1 MRRKLWILDGLQY
14 TGLTVAVAAFY
25 TLMIALQQSL
35 SWEDIQMV
43 FPLYL
48 ALMGGLMA
56 TVCAMTAHRVQLQ
69 VAISLG
75 LTRRE
80 SWGGIHLLRLIPA
93 VGVSVLTAVLAA
105 LGRNPLA
112 TPWMLLVLSLGVQL
126 FCAALGTLLGL
137 AYLKWGR
144 FGTLLTVLVAIF
156 AGVLGGFGAVMGF
169 ETLGVDRLFSGDVL
183 PWLILAF
190 GAICYGLVQIP
201 EGRTLAHMQVKI

>member
-1 MRRKLWILDGLQY
+1 MRRRLWIFDGLQY
-14 TGLTVAVAAFY
+14 TGLAVGVTAFY
-25 TLMIALQQSL
+25 TLMITLQQSL
-35 SWEDIQMV
+35 SWEDVLTV

-48 ALMGGLMA
+48 VLMGGLMA
-56 TVCAMTAHRVQLQ
+56 TICAMTAHRVQLQ

-93 VGVSVLTAVLAA
+93 AGVSVLTAVLAA
-105 LGRNPLA
+105 VGRNPWA
-112 TPWMLLVLSLGVQL
+112 APWQLLVFCLGIQL

>member
-1 MRRKLWILDGLQY
+1 MRRRLWILDGLQS
-14 TGLTVAVAAFY
+14 TGLALAVTAFY
-25 TLMIALQQSL
+25 TLMITLQQSL
-35 SWEDIQMV
+35 SWEDVLAV

-56 TVCAMTAHRVQLQ
+56 AICAMTAHRVQLQ

-105 LGRNPLA
+105 VGRNPWA
-112 TPWMLLVLSLGVQL
+112 APWMLLVLSLGVQL

-137 AYLKWGR
+137 VYLKWGK
-144 FGTLLTVLVAIF
+144 FGTLLTVLMAIF
-156 AGVLGGFGAVMGF
+156 AGGLGGFGAVMGF

-201 EGRTLAHMQVKI
+201 EGRTLAHMQVRI

>member
-1 MRRKLWILDGLQY
+1 MRRRLWISDGLQY
-14 TGLTVAVAAFY
+14 TGLAVGVTAFY
-25 TLMIALQQSL
+25 TLMITLQQSF
-35 SWEDIQMV
+35 SWEDVLTV

-48 ALMGGLMA
+48 VLMGGLMA

-93 VGVSVLTAVLAA
+93 VGVSILVAVLAA
-105 LGRNPLA
+105 VCRNALA
-112 TPWMLLVLSLGVQL
+112 APWQLLVFCLGIQL

>member
-1 MRRKLWILDGLQY
+1 MRRRLWISDGLQY
-14 TGLTVAVAAFY
+14 TGLAVGVTAFY
-25 TLMIALQQSL
+25 TLMITLQQSL
-35 SWEDIQMV
+35 SWEDVLTV

-48 ALMGGLMA
+48 VLMGGLMA
-56 TVCAMTAHRVQLQ
+56 TICAMTAHRVQLQ

-93 VGVSVLTAVLAA
+93 VGVSVLTAVLAVV
-105 LGRNPLA
+105 GRNPLA

>member
-1 MRRKLWILDGLQY
+1 MRRRLWISDGLQY
-14 TGLTVAVAAFY
+14 TGLAVGVTAFY
-25 TLMIALQQSL
+25 TLMITLQQSF
-35 SWEDIQMV
+35 SWEDVLTV

-48 ALMGGLMA
+48 VLMGGLMA

-93 VGVSVLTAVLAA
+93 VGVSILVAVLAA
-105 LGRNPLA
+105 VCRNALA
-112 TPWMLLVLSLGVQL
+112 APWQLLVFCLGIQL

-190 GAICYGLVQIP
+190 GALCYGLVQLP

>member
-1 MRRKLWILDGLQY
+1 MRLKLWVRDGLQY

-25 TLMIALQQSL
+25 TLMIVLQQSMT
-35 SWEDIQMV
+35 WEDILAV

-56 TVCAMTAHRVQLQ
+56 TVCAMTVHRVQLH

-80 SWGGIHLLRLIPA
+80 SWSGIHLLRLIPA
-93 VGVSVLTAVLAA
+93 VSVSVLVAVLAA
-105 LGRNPLA
+105 VCRNPLA
-112 TPWMLLVLSLGVQL
+112 APWMLLVICFGIQL

-137 AYLKWGR
+137 VYLKWGK
-144 FGTLLTVLVAIF
+144 FGTLLTVLMAIF
-156 AGVLGGFGAVMGF
+156 AGGLGGFGAVMGF
-169 ETLGVDRLFSGDVL
+169 KTLGVERLFSGDVL

-190 GAICYGLVQIP
+190 RALCYGLVQLP
-201 EGRTLAHMQVKI
+201 ERRTLAHMQVRI

>member
-1 MRRKLWILDGLQY
+1 MRRRLWISDGLQY
-14 TGLTVAVAAFY
+14 TGLAVGVTAFY
-25 TLMIALQQSL
+25 TLMITLQQSL
-35 SWEDIQMV
+35 SWEDVLTV

-48 ALMGGLMA
+48 VLMGGLMA
-56 TVCAMTAHRVQLQ
+56 TICAMTAHRVQLQ

-93 VGVSVLTAVLAA
+93 VGVSILVAVLAA

-112 TPWMLLVLSLGVQL
+112 APWMLLVLSLGVQL

-190 GAICYGLVQIP
+190 GALCYGLVQLP

>member
-25 TLMIALQQSL
+25 TLMITLQQSF
-35 SWEDIQMV
+35 SWEDILTV

-48 ALMGGLMA
+48 VLMGGLMA

>member
-1 MRRKLWILDGLQY
+1 MRRRLWIFDGLQY
-14 TGLTVAVAAFY
+14 TGLAVGVTAFY
-25 TLMIALQQSL
+25 TLMITLQQSL
-35 SWEDIQMV
+35 SWEDVLTV

-48 ALMGGLMA
+48 VLMGGLMA
-56 TVCAMTAHRVQLQ
+56 TICAMTVHRVQLH

-93 VGVSVLTAVLAA
+93 VGVSILVAVLAA
-105 LGRNPLA
+105 VCRNALA
-112 TPWMLLVLSLGVQL
+112 APWQLLVLCLGVQL

-144 FGTLLTVLVAIF
+144 FGTLLTVLMAIF

-201 EGRTLAHMQVKI
+201 EGRTVAHMQVKI

>member
-1 MRRKLWILDGLQY
+1 MRLKLWILDGLQY
-14 TGLTVAVAAFY
+14 TGLTLAVAAFY
-25 TLMIALQQSL
+25 TLMITLQQSL

-112 TPWMLLVLSLGVQL
+112 APWMLLVLSLGVQL

-190 GAICYGLVQIP
+190 GALCYGLVQLP

>member
-1 MRRKLWILDGLQY
+1 
-14 TGLTVAVAAFY
+14 
-25 TLMIALQQSL
+25 
-35 SWEDIQMV
+35 MV

-105 LGRNPLA
+105 LGRNPWA
-112 TPWMLLVLSLGVQL
+112 APWMLLVLSLGVQL

-137 AYLKWGR
+137 VYLKWGR
-144 FGTLLTVLVAIF
+144 FGTLLTVLMAIF
-156 AGVLGGFGAVMGF
+156 AGGLGGFGAVMGF

-190 GAICYGLVQIP
+190 GALCYGLVQIP

>member
-1 MRRKLWILDGLQY
+1 MRRRLWIFDGLQY
-14 TGLTVAVAAFY
+14 TGLAVGVTAFY
-25 TLMIALQQSL
+25 TLMITLQQSL
-35 SWEDIQMV
+35 SWEDVLTV

-48 ALMGGLMA
+48 VLMGGLMA
-56 TVCAMTAHRVQLQ
+56 TICAMTVHRVQLH

-93 VGVSVLTAVLAA
+93 VGVSILVAVLAA
-105 LGRNPLA
+105 VCRNALA
-112 TPWMLLVLSLGVQL
+112 APWQLLVFCLGIQL

-137 AYLKWGR
+137 VHVKWGKL
-144 FGTLLTVLVAIF
+144 GTLLTVLMAIF
-156 AGVLGGFGAVMGF
+156 AGVLGGFGAVMGL

>member
-1 MRRKLWILDGLQY
+1 MRRRLWILDGLQS
-14 TGLTVAVAAFY
+14 TGLALAVTAFY
-25 TLMIALQQSL
+25 TLMITLQQSF
-35 SWEDIQMV
+35 SWEDVLTV

-48 ALMGGLMA
+48 VLMGGLMA

-93 VGVSVLTAVLAA
+93 VGVSVLTAVLAVV
-105 LGRNPLA
+105 GRNPWA
-112 TPWMLLVLSLGVQL
+112 APWMLLVLSLGVQL

-137 AYLKWGR
+137 VYLKWGK
-144 FGTLLTVLVAIF
+144 FGTLLTVLMAIF
-156 AGVLGGFGAVMGF
+156 AGGLGGFGAVMGF

>member
-1 MRRKLWILDGLQY
+1 MRRRLWISDGLQY
-14 TGLTVAVAAFY
+14 TGLAVGVTAFY
-25 TLMIALQQSL
+25 TLMITLQQSL
-35 SWEDIQMV
+35 SWEDVLTV

-48 ALMGGLMA
+48 VLMGGLMA
-56 TVCAMTAHRVQLQ
+56 MICAMTAHRVQLH

>member
-14 TGLTVAVAAFY
+14 TGLAVGGTAFY
-25 TLMIALQQSL
+25 TLMITLQQSL
-35 SWEDIQMV
+35 SWEDVLTV

-48 ALMGGLMA
+48 VLMGGLMA
-56 TVCAMTAHRVQLQ
+56 TICAMTVHRVQLH

-93 VGVSVLTAVLAA
+93 VGVSILVAVLAA
-105 LGRNPLA
+105 VCRNALA
-112 TPWMLLVLSLGVQL
+112 APWQLLVLCLGIQL

-156 AGVLGGFGAVMGF
+156 AGVLGGFGAVMGL

-190 GAICYGLVQIP
+190 GALCYGLVQLP

>member
-14 TGLTVAVAAFY
+14 TGLAVGVTAFY
-25 TLMIALQQSL
+25 TLMITLQQSL
-35 SWEDIQMV
+35 SWEDVLTV

-48 ALMGGLMA
+48 VLMGGLMA

-112 TPWMLLVLSLGVQL
+112 APWMLLVLSLGVQL

>member
-1 MRRKLWILDGLQY
+1 MRRRLWIFDGLQY
-14 TGLTVAVAAFY
+14 TGLAVGVTAFY
-25 TLMIALQQSL
+25 TLMITLQQSL
-35 SWEDIQMV
+35 SWEDVLTV

-48 ALMGGLMA
+48 VLMGGLMA
-56 TVCAMTAHRVQLQ
+56 TICAMTAHRVQLQ

-93 VGVSVLTAVLAA
+93 AGVSVLAAVLAGG
-105 LGRNPLA
+105 GRNPWA
-112 TPWMLLVLSLGVQL
+112 APWMLLVLSLGVQL

>member
-1 MRRKLWILDGLQY
+1 MRLKLWVRDGLQY

-25 TLMIALQQSL
+25 TLMIVLQQSMT
-35 SWEDIQMV
+35 WEDILAV

-56 TVCAMTAHRVQLQ
+56 TVCAMTVHRVQLH

-80 SWGGIHLLRLIPA
+80 SWSGIHLLRLIPA
-93 VGVSVLTAVLAA
+93 VSVSVLVAVLAA
-105 LGRNPLA
+105 VCRNPLA
-112 TPWMLLVLSLGVQL
+112 APWMLLVICFGIQL

-137 AYLKWGR
+137 VYLKWGK
-144 FGTLLTVLVAIF
+144 FGTLLTVLMAIF
-156 AGVLGGFGAVMGF
+156 AGGLGGFGAVMGF
-169 ETLGVDRLFSGDVL
+169 KTLGVERLFSGDVL

-190 GAICYGLVQIP
+190 GALCYGLVQLP
-201 EGRTLAHMQVKI
+201 ERRTLAHMQVRI

>member
-1 MRRKLWILDGLQY
+1 MRRRLWISDGLQY
-14 TGLTVAVAAFY
+14 TGLAVGVTAFY
-25 TLMIALQQSL
+25 TLMITLQQSL
-35 SWEDIQMV
+35 SWEDVLTV

-48 ALMGGLMA
+48 VLMGGLMA
-56 TVCAMTAHRVQLQ
+56 TICAMTAHRVQLQ

-93 VGVSVLTAVLAA
+93 AGVSVLTAVLAA
-105 LGRNPLA
+105 VGRNPWA
-112 TPWMLLVLSLGVQL
+112 APWQLLVFCLGIQL

>member
-1 MRRKLWILDGLQY
+1 MRRRLWIFDGLQY
-14 TGLTVAVAAFY
+14 TGLAVGVTAFY
-25 TLMIALQQSL
+25 TLMITLQQSL
-35 SWEDIQMV
+35 SWEDVLTV

-48 ALMGGLMA
+48 VLMGGLMA
-56 TVCAMTAHRVQLQ
+56 MICAMTAHRVQLQ

-112 TPWMLLVLSLGVQL
+112 APWMLLVLSLGVQL

-137 AYLKWGR
+137 VHVKWGK

-156 AGVLGGFGAVMGF
+156 AGVLGGFGAVMGL

>member
-1 MRRKLWILDGLQY
+1 MRLKLWTRDGLQY
-14 TGLTVAVAAFY
+14 TGLTVGVAAFY
-25 TLMIALQQSL
+25 TLMITLQQSL
-35 SWEDIQMV
+35 SWEDVLTV

-48 ALMGGLMA
+48 VLMGGLMA
-56 TVCAMTAHRVQLQ
+56 TICAMTAHRVQLQ

-93 VGVSVLTAVLAA
+93 AGVSVLTAVLAA
-105 LGRNPLA
+105 VGRNPWA
-112 TPWMLLVLSLGVQL
+112 APWQLLVFCLGIQL

>member
-14 TGLTVAVAAFY
+14 TGLTVGVTAFY
-25 TLMIALQQSL
+25 TLMITLQQSL
-35 SWEDIQMV
+35 SWEDVLTV

-48 ALMGGLMA
+48 VLMGGLMA

-112 TPWMLLVLSLGVQL
+112 APWMLLVLCLGIQL

>member
-1 MRRKLWILDGLQY
+1 MRRRLWISDGLQY
-14 TGLTVAVAAFY
+14 TGLAVGVTAFY
-25 TLMIALQQSL
+25 TLMITLQQSL
-35 SWEDIQMV
+35 SWEDVLTV

-48 ALMGGLMA
+48 VLMGGLMA
-56 TVCAMTAHRVQLQ
+56 TICAMTAHRVQLQ

-93 VGVSVLTAVLAA
+93 VGVSILVAVLAA
-105 LGRNPLA
+105 VCRNALA
-112 TPWMLLVLSLGVQL
+112 APWQLLVLSLGVQL

-190 GAICYGLVQIP
+190 GALCYGLVQLP

>member
-1 MRRKLWILDGLQY
+1 MRRRLWIFDGLQY
-14 TGLTVAVAAFY
+14 TGLAVGVTAFY
-25 TLMIALQQSL
+25 TLMITLQQSL
-35 SWEDIQMV
+35 SWEDVLTV

-48 ALMGGLMA
+48 VLMGGLMA
-56 TVCAMTAHRVQLQ
+56 TICAMTVHRVQLH

-93 VGVSVLTAVLAA
+93 VGVSILVAVLAA
-105 LGRNPLA
+105 VCRNALA
-112 TPWMLLVLSLGVQL
+112 APWQLLVLCLGVQL

-156 AGVLGGFGAVMGF
+156 AGVLGGFGAVMGL

-201 EGRTLAHMQVKI
+201 EGRTLTHMQVKI

>member
-1 MRRKLWILDGLQY
+1 MRRRLWISDGLQY
-14 TGLTVAVAAFY
+14 TGLAVGVTAFY
-25 TLMIALQQSL
+25 TLMITLQQSL
-35 SWEDIQMV
+35 SWEDVLTV

-48 ALMGGLMA
+48 VLMGGLMA

>member
-1 MRRKLWILDGLQY
+1 MRRRLWISDGLQY
-14 TGLTVAVAAFY
+14 TGLAVGVTAFY
-25 TLMIALQQSL
+25 TLMITLQQSF
-35 SWEDIQMV
+35 SWEDVLTV

-48 ALMGGLMA
+48 VLMGGLMA

-93 VGVSVLTAVLAA
+93 AGVSVLTAVLAA
-105 LGRNPLA
+105 VGRNPWA
-112 TPWMLLVLSLGVQL
+112 APWQLLVFCLGIQL

-201 EGRTLAHMQVKI
+201 EGRTLAHMQVRI

>member
-1 MRRKLWILDGLQY
+1 MRRRLWILDGLQS
-14 TGLTVAVAAFY
+14 TGLALAVTAFY
-25 TLMIALQQSL
+25 TLMITLQQSL
-35 SWEDIQMV
+35 SWEDVLAV

-48 ALMGGLMA
+48 VLMGGLMA
-56 TVCAMTAHRVQLQ
+56 AICAMTAHRVQLQ

-105 LGRNPLA
+105 VGRNPWA
-112 TPWMLLVLSLGVQL
+112 APWMLLVLSLGVQL

-137 AYLKWGR
+137 VYLKWGK
-144 FGTLLTVLVAIF
+144 FGTLLTVLMAIF
-156 AGVLGGFGAVMGF
+156 AGGLGGFGAVMGL

-190 GAICYGLVQIP
+190 GALCYGLVQLP

>member
-25 TLMIALQQSL
+25 TLMITLQQSL

-56 TVCAMTAHRVQLQ
+56 TICAMTAHRVQLQ

-93 VGVSVLTAVLAA
+93 VGVSILVAVLAA
-105 LGRNPLA
+105 VCRNALA
-112 TPWMLLVLSLGVQL
+112 APWQLLVLSLGVQL

-137 AYLKWGR
+137 AHLKWGR

-201 EGRTLAHMQVKI
+201 EGRTLTHMQVKI

>member
-1 MRRKLWILDGLQY
+1 MRRRLWIFDGLQY
-14 TGLTVAVAAFY
+14 TGLAVGVTAFY
-25 TLMIALQQSL
+25 TLMITLQQSL
-35 SWEDIQMV
+35 SWEDVLTV

-48 ALMGGLMA
+48 VLMGGLMA

-93 VGVSVLTAVLAA
+93 VGVSILVAVLAA
-105 LGRNPLA
+105 VCRNALA
-112 TPWMLLVLSLGVQL
+112 APWQLLVFCLGIQL

-144 FGTLLTVLVAIF
+144 FGTLLTVLMAIF